1 MFRADRSEE
10 ARICLLDMEGSLSS
24 SDLVNLSER
33 LRGLAARGV
42 LRVVVDLRQ
51 VDHWDYRG
59 LHCLADAAQYRRAS
73 GGVTAFIT
81 PSAYLR
87 SIAAAAG
94 VQDDLDFYDDLQVE
108 EEVKKVQLAVVELTP
123 GSEDLLRASGL

>member
-1 MFRADRSEE
+1 MFRADRSAE
-10 ARICLLDMEGSLSS
+10 ARICLLDLEGSLSS

-59 LHCLADAAQYRRAS
+59 LHCLAEAVSYRRNA

-81 PSAYLR
+81 PSRYLR
-87 SIAAAAG
+87 SIAGAAG
-94 VQDDLDFYDDLQVE
+94 VHDDLDFYDDLKVE
-108 EEVKKVQLAVVELTP
+108 EEVQRVQLAVVELK
-123 GSEDLLRASGL
+123 SEPEDFRQASGL

>member
-24 SDLVNLSER
+24 SALVNLSER

-42 LRVVVDLRQ
+42 LRVVVDLRR

-59 LHCLADAAQYRRAS
+59 LACLADAARHRRAA

-94 VQDDLDFYDDLQVE
+94 VHEELDFYDDLSVE
-108 EEVKKVQLAVVELTP
+108 EEVQKVQLSVVELAP
-123 GSEDLLRASGL
+123 GAEGFRRASGL

>member
-42 LRVVVDLRQ
+42 LRVVVDLRR
-51 VDHWDYRG
+51 VEHWDYRG
-59 LHCLADAAQYRRAS
+59 LRCLADAVEYRRMS

-94 VQDDLDFYDDLQVE
+94 AHDGLDFYDDLKVE
-108 EEVKKVQLAVVELTP
+108 EEVQKVQLAVVELEP
-123 GSEDLLRASGL
+123 KSEGLRRASGL